1 MGTSLSTVSVRGRD
15 LSLTYPRR
23 EVPALSL
30 ADFSI
35 PSGAVCWILGH
46 NGSGKSSL
54 GLAVAGMLP
63 GIVPGKREGEIRV
76 LGKDPSLLEP
86 RIRVETCSYIL
97 QDPSSQL
104 CTLTVRSEISL
115 LLENRGEPSSVIEA
129 ATEGVLK
136 EFGIEHLG
144 GRDLLALS
152 GGEKQLVA
160 LAASAVALPGVL
172 VLDEPCSYLDTEN
185 RTRVLE
191 FVRRLKEHNP
201 ELTLLIVEH
210 RTDGLP
216 RADLIFSVSDGT
228 VRKILQPPAAWGI
241 DFPKITGRTKSR
253 GTPLLEIRDLTF
265 HYSRSSAVRPILNK
279 LNLELYKG
287 EIAVLEG
294 SNGSGKSTSAYGNRQ
309 GPDGFRRQ
317 KHLFRYS

>member
-1 MGTSLSTVSVRGRD
+1 MSWYLMNPVPTWTRKTEPGCLS
-15 LSLTYPRR
+15 
-23 EVPALSL
+23 
-30 ADFSI
+30 
-35 PSGAVCWILGH
+35 
-46 NGSGKSSL
+46 
-54 GLAVAGMLP
+54 
-63 GIVPGKREGEIRV
+63 
-76 LGKDPSLLEP
+76 
-86 RIRVETCSYIL
+86 
-97 QDPSSQL
+97 
-104 CTLTVRSEISL
+104 
-115 LLENRGEPSSVIEA
+115 
-129 ATEGVLK
+129 
-136 EFGIEHLG
+136 
-144 GRDLLALS
+144 
-152 GGEKQLVA
+152 
-160 LAASAVALPGVL
+160 
-172 VLDEPCSYLDTEN
+172 
-185 RTRVLE
+185 

-294 SNGSGKSTSAYGNRQ
+294 SNGSGKSTLLTVTVRALTGSAGKNTFSGTVKLAAPLSPQESFQKYNNPVFMIPQNPEHLFLTSTVMDELLHASSGNRPFATGALNQFGLQ
-309 GPDGFRRQ
+309 GFGPYNPYTLSTGQKRRLNLAIASLSNAPPIFMDEPTFGLDGPGVCNLLKLMEQLRSRGKTLLVVTLDRPFAEAAADRILKLEDGCISGERQRR
-317 KHLFRYS
+317 